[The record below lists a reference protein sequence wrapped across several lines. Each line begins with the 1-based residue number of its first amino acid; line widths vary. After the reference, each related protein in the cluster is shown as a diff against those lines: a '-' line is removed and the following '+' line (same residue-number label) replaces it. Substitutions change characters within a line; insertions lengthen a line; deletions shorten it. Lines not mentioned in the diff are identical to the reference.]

1 MKNSDAGFTRNKAGI
16 QVPRAHRFHDR
27 SLAELA
33 AIAERHQLQ
42 MADGLFYNDLR
53 EPFIA
58 SDLTAISP
66 LATAVPL
73 YTASA
78 FPVLGGHYFSR
89 PGKALRIRLFGR
101 CTSAL
106 TPGNVSF
113 AIYYGTGAA
122 ANGVLLASSGAVAWS
137 ASQTNMSFM
146 VEVDVTCRT
155 TGSTG
160 TLFCTGFAK
169 FNVAAVASTLQPL
182 LIPATAPVVSAACDL
197 TAALII
203 SVQML
208 RSGSTAE
215 TAQVHQMQVIALN

>member
-1 MKNSDAGFTRNKAGI
+1 
-16 QVPRAHRFHDR
+16 
-27 SLAELA
+27 
-33 AIAERHQLQ
+33 

-53 EPFIA
+53 EPFVA
-58 SDLTAISP
+58 ADLTAISP
-66 LATAVPL
+66 LATAVAL
-73 YTASA
+73 YTPSS
-78 FPVLGGHYFSR
+78 FPVLGGQYFAR

-113 AIYYGTGAA
+113 AVYYGTGAS

-169 FNVAAVASTLQPL
+169 VNVAAVASTLQPL
-182 LIPATAPVVSAACDL
+182 LIPATAPAASAACDL

-215 TAQVHQMQVIALN
+215 TAQIHQMQITALN

>member
-1 MKNSDAGFTRNKAGI
+1 
-16 QVPRAHRFHDR
+16 
-27 SLAELA
+27 
-33 AIAERHQLQ
+33 

-53 EPFIA
+53 EPFIS
-58 SDLTAISP
+58 SDLAAISP
-66 LATAVPL
+66 LATAVAL
-73 YTASA
+73 YTPSS
-78 FPVLGGHYFSR
+78 FPVLGGQYFAR
-89 PGKALRIRLFGR
+89 PGKALRVRLFGR
-101 CTSAL
+101 CTSVL

-113 AIYYGTGAA
+113 AIYYGTGAS

-160 TLFCTGFAK
+160 SLFCTGFAK

-203 SVQML
+203 SVQMI

>member
-1 MKNSDAGFTRNKAGI
+1 MRHTFRDPK
-16 QVPRAHRFHDR
+16 
-27 SLAELA
+27 LA
-33 AIAERHQLQ
+33 AAAQIASKYGMRM
-42 MADGLFYNDLR
+42 MADGLFYNDQR
-53 EPFIA
+53 EPFTIA
-58 SDLTAISP
+58 DLTAISP
-66 LATAVPL
+66 LATAVAL
-73 YTASA
+73 YTPSN
-78 FPVLGGHYFSR
+78 FPVLGGQYFAR

-101 CTSAL
+101 CTSAV

-113 AIYYGTGAA
+113 AVYYGTGAS
-122 ANGVLLASSGAVAWS
+122 ANGVLLASSGAVAWT

-155 TGSTG
+155 TGSAG

-182 LIPATAPVVSAACDL
+182 LIPATAPVVSGACDL

-203 SVQML
+203 SIQML